1 MELFDLIKKEDI
13 LLDISPGNKEDII
26 KEMVARLAKNNGY
39 GSKTEELQKQVLARE
54 NIGTTAIGRGLAVP
68 HVKSDIVSGIHACL
82 TYFPEGVEFK
92 SLDGNKTKVVF
103 LVIAPPDMADEY
115 LKILAQATRVLKDA
129 QNQRILFAPKDR
141 SEILGVLKKVCTT

>member
-1 MELFDLIKKEDI
+1 MELFDLIKEEDI

-26 KEMVARLAKNNGY
+26 KEMVARLAKNHGY
-39 GSKTEELQKQVLARE
+39 GSKTEELQKQVL
-54 NIGTTAIGRGLAVP
+54 GRGLAVP

-92 SLDGNKTKVVF
+92 SLDDNKTKVVF